1 LEKLRQDAK
10 QVKKKLKE
18 SQIKCAELKKK
29 IIELQT
35 TINKDQTIDTVK
47 IKEQFQ
53 ILIKSLKQ
61 EKTELLNKS

>member
-29 IIELQT
+29 IIELKT

>member
-35 TINKDQTIDTVK
+35 TINKNQTIDTVK

-61 EKTELLNKS
+61 EKTELQNKS

>member
-61 EKTELLNKS
+61 EKTELQNKS

>member
-1 LEKLRQDAK
+1 MEKLRQDAK

-61 EKTELLNKS
+61 EKTELQNKS

>member
-1 LEKLRQDAK
+1 MEKLRQDAK